1 MRFDTSFVYI
11 LILENFNFG
20 LWILISLSTQDYFK
34 SYLNLDPGE
43 MAIYTSLIALPWSL
57 KVFYGI
63 ITDNVKIFGL
73 KRKPYL
79 IFFGLL

>member
-1 MRFDTSFVYI
+1 MRFDGSFVYI
-11 LILENFNFG
+11 LILENFNLG
-20 LWILISLSTQDYFK
+20 LQILIILCTLDFYK
-34 SYLNLDPGE
+34 SYLNLEPAE
-43 MAIYTSLIALPWSL
+43 MSIYFALMFLPWSL

-79 IFFGLL
+79 IFLGFF